1 MRYYQNAQRMQRA
14 KRPPKLLSPIN
25 GFWIL
30 SLYMVLAFIATVILS
45 FLSFGLAISAAAGVS
60 GALVLLAFVFT
71 CGMCTAIP
79 ALLGVSAPDWGWL
92 LGVSYSFLFTFLY
105 TPYIFGLVDK
115 RYRRC
120 GYLWF
125 APGDYHVSIWYLFIP
140 LVFMITASVVSSLGS
155 SRRGRLTGK
164 RFVFERPLASIIPL
178 VCISIAISALSPF
191 ILDAVIGAK
200 PEPAKT
206 IKFPAHGFQVLKPE
220 WWREGHKY
228 HPEGY
233 TSSNHKIREGA
244 ILEVI
249 LDSPSYA
256 PQEDRGQAEIFVYSN
271 MPFTGV
277 SLESFKSAEEVYE
290 NLLAVLEDVKRNPS
304 KYLYYRVLDGKLET
318 QDLAEF
324 KYYGDTKIGGLKA
337 IRIGFTRY
345 EVHYDQWG
353 KPENYAYAR
362 LPPTSPYDKVRHVKD
377 NEVVEEG
384 GDIVVSRDGEIVVW
398 KEPHLYWL
406 EIHASPE
413 TYEKIKDSFKFI

>member
-1 MRYYQNAQRMQRA
+1 MQRA
-14 KRPPKLLSPIN
+14 KRPPKLLSPMN

-45 FLSFGLAISAAAGVS
+45 FLSFGLAIFAVAGVS

-71 CGMCTAIP
+71 CIVCTAIP
-79 ALLGVSAPDWGWL
+79 ASLGVSAPSWGWL

-105 TPYIFGLVDK
+105 TPYIFGLIDK

-206 IKFPAHGFQVLKPE
+206 IKFPAHNFQVLKPE

-233 TSSNHKIREGA
+233 TSWNHMIREGA
-244 ILEVI
+244 IMEVI
-249 LDSPSYA
+249 LDSPTCA
-256 PQEDRGQAEIFVYSN
+256 PEEERGLAKIFVYSN

-277 SLESFKSAEEVYE
+277 PVENFKSSEEVYE
-290 NLLAVLEDVKRNPS
+290 NLRRTLESERQEHEKIVLKRFEDCPTLIRFHWDGETTVGGVQAYRLYYSEHQIDPMVDTIDIIYKPTP
-304 KYLYYRVLDGKLET
+304 KDIYLY
-318 QDLAEF
+318 
-324 KYYGDTKIGGLKA
+324 
-337 IRIGFTRY
+337 
-345 EVHYDQWG
+345 
-353 KPENYAYAR
+353 
-362 LPPTSPYDKVRHVKD
+362 
-377 NEVVEEG
+377 
-384 GDIVVSRDGEIVVW
+384 DIVVFR
-398 KEPHLYWL
+398 KPYLYWL
-406 EIHASPE
+406 EIGVEPE
-413 TYEKIKDSFKFI
+413 MYKQIKDSFKFI